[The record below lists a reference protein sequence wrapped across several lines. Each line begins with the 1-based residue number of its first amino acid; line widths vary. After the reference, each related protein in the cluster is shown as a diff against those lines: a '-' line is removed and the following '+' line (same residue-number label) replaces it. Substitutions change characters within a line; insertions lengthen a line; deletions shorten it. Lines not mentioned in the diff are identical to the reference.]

1 MFANPQTQRVLSDIV
16 VAASVFGLL
25 LATWVA
31 GLLLWRIHRSLRLQK
46 VKQRLRL
53 MEQETVKPRT
63 LRLWHEG
70 REVATHVPGH
80 PRRLSL
86 VARLDRLC
94 QEAGWSM
101 PVHVLLPSLISAS
114 VLVWGI
120 TFILTRSAGIALGFS
135 GAVIVTFWIYLRH
148 RINQRLA
155 LFENQFAQAMGL
167 AVRSLRAG
175 HPLGGAFRLIS
186 EEMGAP
192 VGGLFGSICQQQAL
206 GSSLEDA
213 VRDVTDQ
220 YSSSDAKLFAA
231 SVVIHLRS
239 GGNLADMMQ
248 RLASVI
254 RERRR
259 LSRRVRVLTAQ
270 TQLSKRVLIALPLV
284 LFLAMNALNP
294 QYVELLYTTSLGKT
308 LLTIA
313 AIGVVLGV
321 WTMNRLVVIR
331 Y

>member
-1 MFANPQTQRVLSDIV
+1 MFANPQRVLDIM
-16 VAASVFGLL
+16 VAASVFGLF
-25 LATWVA
+25 LAAWVA
-31 GLLLWRIHRSLRLQK
+31 GLLLWRIHRSLRVQK
-46 VKQRLRL
+46 VKQRLRF

-70 REVATHVPGH
+70 REVTTDVPGH

-101 PVHVLLPSLISAS
+101 PVHVLLPGLISVI
-114 VLVWGI
+114 VLVCGI
-120 TFILTRSAGIALGFS
+120 TFVVTRSAGIVLGFG

-148 RINQRLA
+148 RINRRLT
-155 LFENQFAQAMGL
+155 LFENQFTQALEL

-186 EEMGAP
+186 EEIGLP

-206 GSSLEDA
+206 GRSLEEA
-213 VRDVTDQ
+213 VRDVADQ
-220 YSSSDAKLFAA
+220 YSGSDVKLFAA

-254 RERRR
+254 RDRKR
-259 LSRRVRVLTAQ
+259 LSRRIRVLTAQ
-270 TQLSKRVLIALPLV
+270 TQLSKRVLVALPLV
-284 LFLAMNALNP
+284 LFLALNVLNP
-294 QYVELLYTTSLGKT
+294 QYTEPLYTTSIGKT

>member
-1 MFANPQTQRVLSDIV
+1 MYANPNDIV
-16 VAASVFGLL
+16 VAAALFGLI
-25 LATWVA
+25 LAIWVV
-31 GLLLWRIHRSLRLQK
+31 GLIIWRIQRSLRVQK

-53 MEQETVKPRT
+53 MDQETVKPRT

-70 REVATHVPGH
+70 REVTTRVPGH

-86 VARLDRLC
+86 VARLERLC
-94 QEAGWSM
+94 QEAGWSI
-101 PVHVLLPSLISAS
+101 PVHLLLAGLISVV
-114 VLVWGI
+114 VLVWAI
-120 TFILTRSAGIALGFS
+120 AFIVTQSAGIGLGFG
-135 GAVIVTFWIYLRH
+135 GAVIVTFWIYLGH
-148 RINQRLA
+148 RINRRLA
-155 LFENQFAQAMGL
+155 LFENQFAQALEL

-186 EEMGAP
+186 EEIGSP

-206 GSSLEDA
+206 GRSLEDA
-213 VRDVTDQ
+213 VRDVAEQ
-220 YSSSDAKLFAA
+220 YSGSDVKLFAA

-254 RERRR
+254 RDRRR
-259 LSRRVRVLTAQ
+259 LSRRIRVLTAQ

-284 LFLAMNALNP
+284 LFFALNVFNP
-294 QYVELLYTTSLGKT
+294 QYSELLYTTSLGKW

-313 AIGVVLGV
+313 AIGVALGV